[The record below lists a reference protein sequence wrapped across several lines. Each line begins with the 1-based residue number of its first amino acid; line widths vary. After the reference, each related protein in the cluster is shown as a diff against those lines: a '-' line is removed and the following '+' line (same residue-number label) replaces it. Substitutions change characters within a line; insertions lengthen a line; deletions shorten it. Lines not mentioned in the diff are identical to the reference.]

1 MKWGLRSSRHNQ
13 REKQQR
19 TQEEEHKH
27 EQQEDKGNKSRA
39 AFLSF
44 SPLAWLSKLT
54 AKNNAAAAKPK
65 PAAPADKSAVAATG
79 GFPSCFFKGA
89 SSSTSTSVS
98 LSSSAASQ
106 SSLADS
112 SPADHQAPRRLS
124 VGNDG
129 DTAEA
134 AAARQLYH
142 RRRHYSVGGDR
153 DLQTLR
159 NLIPFSRAASPIPV
173 PAPFV
178 PALKTTP
185 PLLPSDTDEEKRPRN
200 PAGPA
205 PQRRRRAAVV
215 LREDPGRA
223 GGCHRARAV
232 PASRGVGGGGGG
244 VGAGAVRGGAPDE
257 RPAAG
262 VPRVDGG
269 DDREQAHRPAGRAG
283 DAPGVL
289 PLAQRRRAPRLHRQG
304 VPAAREMHGATLAS
318 FISTRLQ
325 HNNLAVYLAK
335 DSKFPSFQNSNG
347 SRVQD
352 CMVV

>member
-19 TQEEEHKH
+19 AQEKEHKH

-65 PAAPADKSAVAATG
+65 PAAPADKSAAVAATG

-89 SSSTSTSVS
+89 SASTSTSVS
-98 LSSSAASQ
+98 SRAASQ

-112 SPADHQAPRRLS
+112 SPADQAPRRLS

-142 RRRHYSVGGDR
+142 RRRHYSVGGYR

-159 NLIPFSRAASPIPV
+159 NLIPFSRAASPLPLPV
-173 PAPFV
+173 PFV
-178 PALKTTP
+178 PAVMKTMIASKRIGRPEELET
-185 PLLPSDTDEEKRPRN
+185 LLACYLSLNADEHHDCIVKVFRQVWLELN
-200 PAGPA
+200 PASV
-205 PQRRRRAAVV
+205 AAV
-215 LREDPGRA
+215 
-223 GGCHRARAV
+223 
-232 PASRGVGGGGGG
+232 
-244 VGAGAVRGGAPDE
+244 AP
-257 RPAAG
+257 
-262 VPRVDGG
+262 PR
-269 DDREQAHRPAGRAG
+269 
-283 DAPGVL
+283 
-289 PLAQRRRAPRLHRQG
+289 
-304 VPAAREMHGATLAS
+304 S
-318 FISTRLQ
+318 
-325 HNNLAVYLAK
+325 
-335 DSKFPSFQNSNG
+335 
-347 SRVQD
+347 
-352 CMVV
+352 

>member
-185 PLLPSDTDEEKRPRN
+185 PLLPSDTDEEKRPRS
-200 PAGPA
+200 
-205 PQRRRRAAVV
+205 RRRR
-215 LREDPGRA
+215 RR
-223 GGCHRARAV
+223 
-232 PASRGVGGGGGG
+232 SGGGGRRSFSGRTP
-244 VGAGAVRGGAPDE
+244 GARLERFAVVRRTSDPQREFRASMVEMIASKRIGRPEELETLLACYLSLNADEHHDCIVKVFRQVWFELNPARVAAVAP
-257 RPAAG
+257 
-262 VPRVDGG
+262 PR
-269 DDREQAHRPAGRAG
+269 
-283 DAPGVL
+283 
-289 PLAQRRRAPRLHRQG
+289 
-304 VPAAREMHGATLAS
+304 S
-318 FISTRLQ
+318 
-325 HNNLAVYLAK
+325 
-335 DSKFPSFQNSNG
+335 
-347 SRVQD
+347 
-352 CMVV
+352 

>member
-185 PLLPSDTDEEKRPRN
+185 PLLPSDTDEEKRPRS
-200 PAGPA
+200 
-205 PQRRRRAAVV
+205 RRRR
-215 LREDPGRA
+215 RR
-223 GGCHRARAV
+223 
-232 PASRGVGGGGGG
+232 SGGGGRRSFSGRTP
-244 VGAGAVRGGAPDE
+244 GARVAATVRVRSPRRVASAAAAAVSELERFAVVRRTSDPQREFRASMVEMIASKRIGRPEELETLLACYLSLNADEHHDCIVKVFRQVWFELNPARVAAVAP
-257 RPAAG
+257 
-262 VPRVDGG
+262 PR
-269 DDREQAHRPAGRAG
+269 
-283 DAPGVL
+283 
-289 PLAQRRRAPRLHRQG
+289 
-304 VPAAREMHGATLAS
+304 S
-318 FISTRLQ
+318 
-325 HNNLAVYLAK
+325 
-335 DSKFPSFQNSNG
+335 
-347 SRVQD
+347 
-352 CMVV
+352 